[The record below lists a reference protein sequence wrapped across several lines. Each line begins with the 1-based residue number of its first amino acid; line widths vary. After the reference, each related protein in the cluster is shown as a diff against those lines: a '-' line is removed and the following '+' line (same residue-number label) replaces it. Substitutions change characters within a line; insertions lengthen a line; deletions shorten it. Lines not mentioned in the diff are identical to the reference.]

1 MKRKKKFL
9 ALVLA
14 AVMLL
19 SSITIAL
26 AVTTAEGTKPE
37 GFDTPAPVEQ
47 VSNNIPELGDWAVL
61 KHYTASED
69 YPNSNPNILGH
80 ELERGRDRSEERRV
94 GKECSEPCRSRWS
107 PYH

>member
-26 AVTTAEGTKPE
+26 AVTTAEAQSRRLRHASTCGA
-37 GFDTPAPVEQ
+37 GF
-47 VSNNIPELGDWAVL
+47 
-61 KHYTASED
+61 
-69 YPNSNPNILGH
+69 
-80 ELERGRDRSEERRV
+80 
-94 GKECSEPCRSRWS
+94 
-107 PYH
+107 

>member
-61 KHYTASED
+61 KHYIASED
-69 YPNSNPNILGH
+69 YPNSNPNILSGGNDGVAALYPNG
-80 ELERGRDRSEERRV
+80 ELII
-94 GKECSEPCRSRWS
+94 
-107 PYH
+107 

>member
-69 YPNSNPNILGH
+69 YPNSNPNILSGGNDGVAALYPNG
-80 ELERGRDRSEERRV
+80 ELYYINEADEI
-94 GKECSEPCRSRWS
+94 KL
-107 PYH
+107 

>member
-26 AVTTAEGTKPE
+26 AVTTAGNVK
-37 GFDTPAPVEQ
+37 
-47 VSNNIPELGDWAVL
+47 
-61 KHYTASED
+61 
-69 YPNSNPNILGH
+69 
-80 ELERGRDRSEERRV
+80 LEALTCRIRRSC
-94 GKECSEPCRSRWS
+94 KRS
-107 PYH
+107 

>member
-37 GFDTPAPVEQ
+37 
-47 VSNNIPELGDWAVL
+47 
-61 KHYTASED
+61 ASTRQH
-69 YPNSNPNILGH
+69 LW
-80 ELERGRDRSEERRV
+80 
-94 GKECSEPCRSRWS
+94 SRFLTIFRN
-107 PYH
+107 

>member
-26 AVTTAEGTKPE
+26 AVTTA
-37 GFDTPAPVEQ
+37 
-47 VSNNIPELGDWAVL
+47 
-61 KHYTASED
+61 
-69 YPNSNPNILGH
+69 
-80 ELERGRDRSEERRV
+80 
-94 GKECSEPCRSRWS
+94 
-107 PYH
+107 

>member
-37 GFDTPAPVEQ
+37 GFDTPAPV
-47 VSNNIPELGDWAVL
+47 
-61 KHYTASED
+61 
-69 YPNSNPNILGH
+69 
-80 ELERGRDRSEERRV
+80 
-94 GKECSEPCRSRWS
+94 SRFLTIFRN
-107 PYH
+107 